1 MAVQGPSPGALVD
14 YHVDP
19 ELLVET
25 LAALQSELLSLSMQ
39 QQKQLQEA
47 VESHRTEL
55 MASVRLNGSMPTEK
69 DYQHTSRDSYEMNGS
84 EGDVE
89 AFQNHVHPAEGPD
102 VTFGNLQPHP
112 CLQLDELENDPYP
125 QIGITPAA
133 ATPSIGSP
141 AIAAKAT
148 ATDDSPKER
157 RGSNES
163 PSSRNLGLGSR
174 STSRIR
180 NTVTGQDETSAAAS
194 SLKLAQERRNGFDT
208 VVGVAVL
215 MNALVMV
222 IDLESQGNN
231 AGVTIGVVDRS
242 IWESSAPVIM
252 VLEHLFVAIFI
263 LELVW
268 RIYSERLRYFRELM
282 NVFDSLLV
290 LISCIDLYILTPL
303 IQTSLNN
310 TATLRLLRTIKLV
323 RAVRIV
329 RALRLFRGLRL
340 LVQACSSFLPSL
352 CWSMALLGIFMMM
365 GALLMGNLL
374 QDFIL
379 DEEQDFEIRQW
390 IWLHYGTAY
399 RAIYTMYEMTFAGN
413 WPVYARPVLENAGHG
428 YVIFYMIYITFVVFA
443 VIRVISA
450 IFLRETLEAANN
462 DAEILVQERLRKK
475 ATYVRKLESIFRAC
489 DESGDGV
496 LTEDELNELM
506 QDIRVQV
513 YLESLEID
521 VHESTALFRLL
532 QNGDGEITCDDFID
546 GILRCKGPA
555 RAIDQILLASDVKN
569 LTNGMQ
575 QLFIALAE
583 ANVIKPSPKNM
594 GILARRNG
602 SRLQD
607 ELALLPSVQMTL
619 SGRYVMS

>member
-1 MAVQGPSPGALVD
+1 M
-14 YHVDP
+14 
-19 ELLVET
+19 
-25 LAALQSELLSLSMQ
+25 
-39 QQKQLQEA
+39 
-47 VESHRTEL
+47 
-55 MASVRLNGSMPTEK
+55 
-69 DYQHTSRDSYEMNGS
+69 
-84 EGDVE
+84 
-89 AFQNHVHPAEGPD
+89 
-102 VTFGNLQPHP
+102 
-112 CLQLDELENDPYP
+112 
-125 QIGITPAA
+125 
-133 ATPSIGSP
+133 
-141 AIAAKAT
+141 
-148 ATDDSPKER
+148 
-157 RGSNES
+157 
-163 PSSRNLGLGSR
+163 GSR

-180 NTVTGQDETSAAAS
+180 NTVTDGGESSAAAKD
-194 SLKLAQERRNGFDT
+194 LKLAQERRNGFDT

-215 MNALVMV
+215 LNALVMV
-222 IDLESQGNN
+222 VDLESQGNN
-231 AGVTIGVVDRS
+231 VGVTIGLLDQS
-242 IWESSAPVIM
+242 IWASAAPVIL
-252 VLEHLFVAIFI
+252 VLEHLFVAIFL
-263 LELVW
+263 LELAW
-268 RIYSERLRYFRELM
+268 RIYSERLRYFKELM
-282 NVFDSLLV
+282 NVFDSILV
-290 LISCIDLYILTPL
+290 LIACIDLYILTPL

-365 GALLMGNLL
+365 GALFMGNLL

-379 DEEQDFEIRQW
+379 DDENDFEIREW
-390 IWLHYGTAY
+390 IWRHYGTAY

-413 WPVYARPVLENAGHG
+413 WPIYARPVLENAGHG
-428 YVIFYMIYITFVVFA
+428 YVVFYMVYITFVVFA

-506 QDIRVQV
+506 QDVRVQV

-521 VHESTALFRLL
+521 VHESTALFHLL
-532 QNGDGEITCDDFID
+532 QNGEGQITCDDFID

-569 LTNGMQ
+569 LTSSFQ
-575 QLFIALAE
+575 QLYLALAD
-583 ANVIKPSPKNM
+583 ANVIAPSKKNM
-594 GILARRNG
+594 GLNSRRAG

-619 SGRYVMS
+619 SGRYVMT

>member
-1 MAVQGPSPGALVD
+1 MAVQGALGE
-14 YHVDP
+14 YHVNP
-19 ELLVET
+19 ELLGET

-55 MASVRLNGSMPTEK
+55 MASVRLNGSMPAQK
-69 DYQHTSRDSYEMNGS
+69 DNQHTSHDSYEMNGS
-84 EGDVE
+84 EGDAE
-89 AFQNHVHPAEGPD
+89 ALQLDVHPAKGPS
-102 VTFGNLQPHP
+102 VAFGNLQPHP
-112 CLQLDELENDPYP
+112 CLQPDELENDPYP
-125 QIGITPAA
+125 QMGMTPT
-133 ATPSIGSP
+133 TPIGSP
-141 AIAAKAT
+141 AIAGK

-157 RGSNES
+157 TQSKDS
-163 PSSRNLGLGSR
+163 PLSSRNLGSR

-180 NTVTGQDETSAAAS
+180 NTVTGQDETSAAAN
-194 SLKLAQERRNGFDT
+194 SLKLSQERRNGFDT
-208 VVGVAVL
+208 IVGIAVL

-231 AGVTIGVVDRS
+231 AGVTIGVIDRS
-242 IWESSAPVIM
+242 IWESSAPVIV

-263 LELVW
+263 LELFW

-352 CWSMALLGIFMMM
+352 CWSMALLGIFMMI
-365 GALLMGNLL
+365 GALFMGNLL

-428 YVIFYMIYITFVVFA
+428 YVVFYMIYITFVAFA

-569 LTNGMQ
+569 LTSSLQ

-594 GILARRNG
+594 CARRNG